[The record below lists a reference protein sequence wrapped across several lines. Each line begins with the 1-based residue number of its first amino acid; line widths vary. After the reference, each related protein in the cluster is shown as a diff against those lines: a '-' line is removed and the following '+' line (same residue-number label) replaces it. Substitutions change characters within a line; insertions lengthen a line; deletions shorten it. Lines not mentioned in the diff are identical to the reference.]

1 MLTLSF
7 GKSTSP
13 KFRDAVKLA
22 EKFTSCVKTDN
33 RTSVSLPVKEVFE
46 KWEYFNQLFWT
57 VVDWKETTLTYEDMT
72 YHSHTDKTRI
82 FYALQNAHWKWM
94 NYIEDRVSKLYNTT
108 VEELDLSKINT
119 KNIDDATADLLIDL
133 YSIKK
138 Q

>member
-1 MLTLSF
+1 
-7 GKSTSP
+7 
-13 KFRDAVKLA
+13 
-22 EKFTSCVKTDN
+22 
-33 RTSVSLPVKEVFE
+33 
-46 KWEYFNQLFWT
+46 
-57 VVDWKETTLTYEDMT
+57 
-72 YHSHTDKTRI
+72 
-82 FYALQNAHWKWM
+82 M

>member
-1 MLTLSF
+1 MLVLSF